1 MRARSA
7 ALLVALLAVV
17 NASASCGASASG
29 SGPDLAFD
37 PALSSAPATASAAPI
52 LSGFPIERFF
62 PIVDGHIYSYETM
75 SEAGDKG
82 VLITR
87 AARVSPRAGE
97 LRSGTSARRF
107 SYTEEGVLS
116 DATGAFILK
125 EPLAVGASWRGEHGG
140 VTRITSIDKAA
151 LVPAGRFTGCV
162 ETVEERRGDR
172 PVRYATTFC
181 PGVGVV
187 ALEAEAGAALER
199 AELKSYAPPV
209 TLGPDGVTRTLP

>member
-1 MRARSA
+1 VRASKA
-7 ALLVALLAVV
+7 ALLVALVALL
-17 NASASCGASASG
+17 ASASCGASASG
-29 SGPDLAFD
+29 SGLDPAFD
-37 PALSSAPATASAAPI
+37 PALGGAPAIASAAPI

-75 SEAGDKG
+75 SDAGDKG

-87 AARVSPRAGE
+87 AARLGSKAGE

-107 SYTEEGVLS
+107 SYTEQGILS
-116 DATGAFILK
+116 EQAGAFILK

-187 ALEAEAGAALER
+187 ALEAQAGAALER

-209 TLGPDGVTRTLP
+209 SLGPDGVTRTLP

>member
-1 MRARSA
+1 VRARSA

-17 NASASCGASASG
+17 SASASCGASASG
-29 SGPDLAFD
+29 SGPDPAVD
-37 PALSSAPATASAAPI
+37 PSLGSAPVTASAAPI

-62 PIVDGHIYSYETM
+62 PIVDGYIYSYETM

-151 LVPAGRFTGCV
+151 FVPAGRFTGCV

-209 TLGPDGVTRTLP
+209 TLGPDGVTLTKP

>member
-1 MRARSA
+1 VRARSA